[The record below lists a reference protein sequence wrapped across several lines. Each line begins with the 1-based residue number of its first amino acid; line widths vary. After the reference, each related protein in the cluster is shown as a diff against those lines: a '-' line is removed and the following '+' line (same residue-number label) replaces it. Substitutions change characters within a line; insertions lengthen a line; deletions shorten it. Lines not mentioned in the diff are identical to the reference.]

1 MCHNFHIFST
11 TFIFP
16 IEIPFETKLFFPV
29 HVFLCNPMF
38 TPNNDQRIENQEMG
52 ERALVYSEK
61 NTKS

>member
-1 MCHNFHIFST
+1 
-11 TFIFP
+11 
-16 IEIPFETKLFFPV
+16 
-29 HVFLCNPMF
+29 MF